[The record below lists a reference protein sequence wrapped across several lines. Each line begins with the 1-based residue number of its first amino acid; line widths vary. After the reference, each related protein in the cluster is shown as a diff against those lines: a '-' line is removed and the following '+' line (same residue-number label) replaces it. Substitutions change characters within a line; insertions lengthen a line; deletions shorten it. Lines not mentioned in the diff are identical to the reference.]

1 MALLESEVWPR
12 AGITAAR
19 TAHSELDT
27 AALGEHLILLPR
39 IRKILGCP
47 RLSIVTIMESLVKEN
62 PNDRELQLSL
72 AAVYGNRA
80 SLIPV
85 YDKSPAAFDE
95 AKDLL
100 IKASTIDEHL
110 VSATNSGNTRYLRAS
125 FANYINLCYL
135 LYLKGD
141 FVGAVNRCRAGLPVL
156 NKLYTDTQNAQ
167 IHIDAARLRWNL
179 GRALIDLGDLS
190 EAATNYRDNIQSLES
205 ILKNSDALDVQ
216 YLLAAS
222 EQGLGEIETRLAAQS
237 LKHHAGQLKH
247 WSAAKQ
253 WFEQAIPRFQN
264 VVAKA
269 GVVALTDDE
278 KASID
283 DAVTGLAKVNAALAK
298 R

>member
-1 MALLESEVWPR
+1 
-12 AGITAAR
+12 
-19 TAHSELDT
+19 
-27 AALGEHLILLPR
+27 
-39 IRKILGCP
+39 
-47 RLSIVTIMESLVKEN
+47 MESLVKEN